1 MINRGDSIG
10 DEPEAWVTYERVA
23 SHDLLLAFISVVC
36 DGNVRGHRDP
46 LFSPLS
52 STIYLFIYLRA
63 PSFYPRYHPTIMDN
77 KTFHALK
84 SNNQTRTRVS
94 QKVGWLAKT
103 MRGFTFFPSLSLFF
117 SFSLSL
123 STSASR
129 PLYFYHP
136 LGTTSIER
144 PMQKD
149 SKRKKREERRAE
161 TKTGTR
167 WRSGREW
174 K

>member
-10 DEPEAWVTYERVA
+10 DEPETRATYERIG
-23 SHDLLLAFISVVC
+23 SHDLLVAFISVVC
-36 DGNVRGHRDP
+36 DGNVRHRDP

-84 SNNQTRTRVS
+84 SNNHTRTRVS

-103 MRGFTFFPSLSLFF
+103 MRGFTFFPSLSLF
-117 SFSLSL
+117 LSL
-123 STSASR
+123 FPSPRLALFIFIIPWARHRSNDPR
-129 PLYFYHP
+129 KR
-136 LGTTSIER
+136 TTKGKEG
-144 PMQKD
+144 
-149 SKRKKREERRAE
+149 RAPR
-161 TKTGTR
+161 G
-167 WRSGREW
+167 G
-174 K
+174 